1 MELSSV
7 LGTIYIILFW
17 IFFSGV
23 TVCLVCLIYC
33 CCRMCRRNQQIK
45 VLKRP
50 INQTYME
57 TIEKY
62 DKNLEKCSLC
72 KNESAIY
79 RFNCGCKLCEQDSR
93 ILKIENKKCKGACL
107 ICNKSI
113 KEIIQIAFVCNICL
127 SVTSRIF
134 KLSCGCSLMICKN
147 CINRIINSKK
157 CPQCRKMLK

>member
-1 MELSSV
+1 MVDLTTV
-7 LGTIYIILFW
+7 LIYIM
-17 IFFSGV
+17 IFLMLFSGII
-23 TVCLVCLIYC
+23 VCLVYC
-33 CCRMCRRNQQIK
+33 CYRMCKNQQIK

-50 INQTYME
+50 ITQTYIE

-93 ILKIENKKCKGACL
+93 ILKIENKKCKRACF

-113 KEIIQIAFVCNICL
+113 KKIKQIAFVCNICL

-147 CINRIINSKK
+147 CINRIIKSKK
-157 CPQCRKMLK
+157 CPQCRKLLK